1 MKLGTGCFKR
11 LVPFAA
17 KVVSCC
23 ASYLRMKAQAA
34 RGGEELQD
42 VVPAAS
48 AVISVS
54 DLESI
59 PSLTRVGSVSA
70 REVSTPLLLHQSF
83 QSRPEDRQ
91 PRQTSTNSSQRW
103 FKSTPQCWLWDS
115 GFPRGRMLVG
125 REAIVVVS
133 LQLSRP
139 WHSREPVN

>member
-42 VVPAAS
+42 VVLAAS

-59 PSLTRVGSVSA
+59 PISD
-70 REVSTPLLLHQSF
+70 E
-83 QSRPEDRQ
+83 
-91 PRQTSTNSSQRW
+91 
-103 FKSTPQCWLWDS
+103 
-115 GFPRGRMLVG
+115 
-125 REAIVVVS
+125 
-133 LQLSRP
+133 
-139 WHSREPVN
+139 SRECVSKGGLHTPSLSSIFPKSP